1 MMFPS
6 VQRDDGTFMTT
17 FRVVKRN
24 GRNVFEAADG
34 TCVVSLHAERLLTKK
49 PQTPFLIIR
58 GEEVYHWF
66 IRRNE
71 KGRSFDDGD
80 GGFHWIAEGDFLILD
95 RQGGFGPPLLNEIP
109 AERYQVGDVLIF
121 SGQDEPWKP

>member
-17 FRVVKRN
+17 FRVIKQ
-24 GRNVFEAADG
+24 GGINVFETG
-34 TCVVSLHAERLLTKK
+34 RGCVLVLHAAKLLTKK

-71 KGRSFDDGD
+71 KGRSFDDGN
-80 GGFHWIAEGDFLILD
+80 GGFHWIAEGDYLIMD

-109 AERYQVGDVLIF
+109 AEKYQVDDVLIF
-121 SGQDEPWKP
+121 SGQSEPWTP